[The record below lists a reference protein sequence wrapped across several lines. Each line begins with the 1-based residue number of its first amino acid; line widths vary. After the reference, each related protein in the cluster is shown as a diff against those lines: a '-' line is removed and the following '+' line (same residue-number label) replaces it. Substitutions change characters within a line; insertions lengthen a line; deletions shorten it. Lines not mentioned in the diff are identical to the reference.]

1 MSAMIDNAR
10 SVLVIGSDPVA
21 AAAIRE
27 ALSQPRDDA
36 PAAVWVRTLADGVAR
51 LGDGGIDAILLDPAL
66 PDSQGIDSFD
76 EIFLAARDVPILVLT
91 SREEEEVGRQA
102 VQRGAKER
110 VLKEQIGRH
119 SLPLMLRHMQ
129 ERAAAEDA
137 LFSERQRAQVTLN
150 SIGDGV
156 ISIDKEG
163 RVTYLNPVAER
174 MTGWSRDEANG
185 RMLSEVFRIVD
196 GDTRESA
203 RNPMQLAVRQDRSV
217 SLPRNSVLIQ
227 RDGIE
232 FPIEDSIAPIHE
244 ACGQVAGAVMVF
256 RDVSKARQLE
266 VELSH
271 LARHDFLTGLPNRM
285 LLNDRLGQAI
295 ALARRYGRR
304 VAVLFLDLDGFKHI
318 NDSLGH
324 AIGDRLLQKTGK
336 RLTAAVRASDTVSR
350 QGGDEFVVV
359 LSEVEN
365 AQNAARQAEKI
376 HAALAKPHAVAGHD
390 LHVNASIGISVFPDD
405 GQDAEAL
412 IKCADTAMYHAKEN
426 GRNTY
431 EFFRPEMNVRAVA
444 RQSLEAQLRRAL
456 ERREFVLHYQSKTN
470 LKTGIITGVEA
481 LIRWRHPERGLLAP
495 AQFVPVAEDCGLI
508 VPIGQWVLREA
519 CRQARAWQRT
529 GLPPMPVA
537 VNICALEFRHAD
549 FLAGVRAMLAES
561 RLEPRYLELE
571 LTESVVMHD
580 VESAAAVLRD
590 LKSMG
595 VLLAIDDFGT
605 GYSSLSY
612 LRQFPIDTLKIDQSF
627 VRDMTTDPVDAA
639 IVSAVISL
647 GRTLGQ
653 RVVAEGVESRDQLA
667 FLRTR
672 SCDEGQGYFFARP
685 VTAEEF
691 AGKFA
696 GIASRAAPVGSRL
709 AHAAASSI
717 NA

>member
-1 MSAMIDNAR
+1 MIDNAS

-27 ALSQPRDDA
+27 ALFQPGDDP
-36 PAAVWVRTLADGVAR
+36 PAAVWVETLADGVAR

-91 SREEEEVGRQA
+91 TREGEEVGRQA

-110 VLKEQIGRH
+110 VLKEHIGRH
-119 SLPLMLRHMQ
+119 SLRLMLRHMQ
-129 ERAAAEDA
+129 ERAAVDDA

-156 ISIDKEG
+156 ISIDNEG

-174 MTGWSRDEANG
+174 MTGWSRDEAHG

-196 GDTRESA
+196 GETREPA
-203 RNPMQLAVRQDRSV
+203 RNPMQLAVRQDRTV

-244 ACGQVAGAVMVF
+244 PCGQVAGAVMVF

-271 LARHDFLTGLPNRM
+271 LARHDLLTGLPNRM
-285 LLNDRLGQAI
+285 LLNDRLDQAI

-359 LSEVEN
+359 LSEVEH

-376 HAALAKPHAVAGHD
+376 HAALAKPHAIAGHD
-390 LHVNASIGISVFPDD
+390 LHVSASIGISVFPDD

-444 RQSLEAQLRRAL
+444 RQSLEAHLRRAL
-456 ERREFVLHYQSKTN
+456 ERHEFVLHYQSKTN
-470 LKTGIITGVEA
+470 LKTGAITGAEA

-495 AQFVPVAEDCGLI
+495 AQFMPVAEDCGLI

-519 CRQARAWQRT
+519 CRQARAWQQA

-537 VNICALEFRHAD
+537 VNICALEFRHGD
-549 FLAGVRAMLAES
+549 FLADIRTILTES

-580 VESAAAVLRD
+580 VESVAAILRA

-627 VRDMTTDPVDAA
+627 VRNMTTDPVDAA
-639 IVSAVISL
+639 IVSSVIGL
-647 GRTLGQ
+647 AKALGQ
-653 RVVAEGVESRDQLA
+653 RVVAEGVESREQLA
-667 FLRTR
+667 LLKTR
-672 SCDEGQGYFFARP
+672 LCDEGQGYYFARP
-685 VTAEEF
+685 VIADE
-691 AGKFA
+691 FA
-696 GIASRAAPVGSRL
+696 GIASRAPSVANRFAPAV
-709 AHAAASSI
+709 ASST